1 MEWTLELVLA
11 ALLLATFLQAL
22 RLERA
27 LAAMKKDRGAL
38 DGLIAGFQDSTR
50 AAEAGIQKLR
60 SLTDGAGR
68 KMDAQIARSNELR
81 EELAA
86 LMERGERIAETL
98 NEHLPVSL
106 LAREPPRT
114 ERRVAARQTA
124 DDNHGAEL
132 ELLAALRRRTNG

>member
-27 LAAMKKDRGAL
+27 LSAMKKDRGAL

-50 AAEAGIQKLR
+50 TAEAGIQKLR
-60 SLTDGAGR
+60 ALTDGAGR
-68 KMDAQIARSNELR
+68 KLDAQIARSNALRQELS
-81 EELAA
+81 A
-86 LMERGERIAETL
+86 LTERGERIAGTL

-114 ERRVAARQTA
+114 ERRSNALRQP
-124 DDNHGAEL
+124 DDSLGTEL
-132 ELLAALRRRTNG
+132 ELLAALRRRTHG